1 MSLSNY
7 GENRALDLLL
17 GDVTYYV
24 ALCFSKPA
32 EGATG
37 TDLNE
42 PTAGGYA
49 RVSITPAQWQAATTG
64 SKRND
69 VVIQFPTA
77 TADWGTT
84 TVKFFALCTAATGG
98 SVIASGPL
106 GSARRV
112 RSGYTP
118 YFPVGSIVCSA
129 D

>member
-1 MSLSNY
+1 MSLHAY

-24 ALCFSKPA
+24 ALCFSEPA
-32 EGATG
+32 ESDTGA
-37 TDLNE
+37 DLVE
-42 PTAGGYA
+42 PTTGGYA
-49 RVSITPAQWQAATTG
+49 RVAITPAQWQAAANG

-69 VVIQFPTA
+69 VILQFPTA

-98 SVIASGPL
+98 NVVASGPL

-118 YFPVGSIVCSA
+118 YFPAGSIVCSA